1 MSEGTPDGRP
11 GPVSSYPVI
20 DLIPSAPAGEAYG
33 GRVGGVYARAVRPA
47 PRFPW
52 LHRYGRALLCFA
64 LTFLSTTT
72 LGPAM
77 YVASRTDLRAAF
89 GPYLTFGLITAVW
102 GHLPMLRIGLAFS
115 IPALTILLCH
125 EMGHYVACRIYG
137 IPCTPP
143 YFLPVPINFGTF
155 GAFIRIK
162 APIHGKRQLFDVGIA
177 GPLAGFVALV
187 PFLLY
192 GIAKSQPAPLAA
204 TGGEG
209 ILYLGHCLAIELAT
223 WAFHGRLAPGMVLN
237 LHPVAMAAWLGLFA
251 TSLNLL
257 PLGQL
262 DGGHILYAALGRLQ
276 RRAALPLWL
285 GLALLGFYWPGWL
298 LWCVVVLVI
307 GLFHPPVSDES
318 LPLDGKRRALAVV
331 ALLLFVLCFI
341 PVPIQELAAG

>member
-1 MSEGTPDGRP
+1 MSEGNPDGRP
-11 GPVSSYPVI
+11 GPVSVYPVI
-20 DLIPSAPAGEAYG
+20 DLIPSAPAGEGPG
-33 GRVGGVYARAVRPA
+33 GGIYARAVRPA

-52 LHRYGRALLCFA
+52 MDRYGRALLCFA
-64 LTFLSTTT
+64 LTFLTTTT

-77 YVASRTDLRAAF
+77 WAASRDASA
-89 GPYLTFGLITAVW
+89 LTWLTPRLIAAVW
-102 GHLPMLRIGLAFS
+102 THPDVLATGLAFS
-115 IPALTILLCH
+115 LPALAILLCH
-125 EMGHYVACRIYG
+125 EMGHYVTCRIYG

-143 YFLPVPINFGTF
+143 YFLPTPLTFGTF

-162 APIHGKRQLFDVGIA
+162 APIYSKRQLFDVGIA

-192 GIAKSQPAPLAA
+192 GIAKSQPARLAA
-204 TGGEG
+204 PAGGEG
-209 ILYLGHCLAIELAT
+209 IVYLGHCLAIELVSR
-223 WAFHGRLAPGMVLN
+223 AFHGPLTPGMVLN

-251 TSLNLL
+251 TSLNLI

-276 RRAALPLWL
+276 RRLALPLWL
-285 GLALLGFYWPGWL
+285 GLALLGFHWPGWL
-298 LWCVVVLVI
+298 LWCVIVLVI

-341 PVPIQELAAG
+341 PMPLRVLPAG

>member
-11 GPVSSYPVI
+11 GPVAPYPII
-20 DLIPSAPAGEAYG
+20 DLIPMAPERPTGEACG
-33 GRVGGVYARAVRPA
+33 DEVGSVFARAVRPA
-47 PRFPW
+47 PRSLW
-52 LHRYGRALLCFA
+52 MHRYGRALLCFA
-64 LTFLSTTT
+64 LTFLTTTT

-77 YVASRTDLRAAF
+77 YAASRNAADLAW
-89 GPYLTFGLITAVW
+89 LTPSLIAAVW
-102 GHLPMLRIGLAFS
+102 THPDVLATGLAFS
-115 IPALTILLCH
+115 LPALAILLCH

-162 APIHGKRQLFDVGIA
+162 APIYSKRQLFDVGIA

-192 GIAKSQPAPLAA
+192 GIAKSQPARLAA
-204 TGGEG
+204 AGGDG
-209 ILYLGHCLAIELAT
+209 ILYLGHCLAIELASRV
-223 WAFHGRLAPGMVLN
+223 FHGRLAPGMVLQ

-276 RRAALPLWL
+276 RRTALPLWL

-298 LWCVVVLVI
+298 LWCLIVLVI

-318 LPLDGKRRALAVV
+318 QPLDGKRRILAIV
-331 ALLLFVLCFI
+331 ALLLFILCFI